1 MSREEL
7 ERKLECLACVCK
19 LHEANTDISED
30 ICICRQLSSGI
41 QIHYGIEII
50 TETLGLELKE
60 ITYLESDYF
69 PYEYYFIY
77 DGVRFFQVNE
87 RKLIGDGTD

>member
-7 ERKLECLACVCK
+7 ERKLECLAFACK

-50 TETLGLELKE
+50 AETLGLELKE
-60 ITYLESDYF
+60 ITYRESDDF